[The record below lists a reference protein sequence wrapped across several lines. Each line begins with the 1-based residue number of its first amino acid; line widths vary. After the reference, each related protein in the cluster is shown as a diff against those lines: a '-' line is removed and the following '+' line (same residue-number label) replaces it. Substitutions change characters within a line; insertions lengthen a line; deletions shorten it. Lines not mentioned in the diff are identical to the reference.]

1 MARGPDDVYMYMW
14 HEGQAGIGSQEIG
27 SCVLKHLQQN
37 AAGER
42 VFNTYSDSCGGQ
54 NRNVNIV
61 LLWSYA
67 VARLGIQE
75 VNHKFIVSGQF
86 PSQ

>member
-1 MARGPDDVYMYMW
+1 M
-14 HEGQAGIGSQEIG
+14 
-27 SCVLKHLQQN
+27 
-37 AAGER
+37 
-42 VFNTYSDSCGGQ
+42 FNTYSDSCGGQ